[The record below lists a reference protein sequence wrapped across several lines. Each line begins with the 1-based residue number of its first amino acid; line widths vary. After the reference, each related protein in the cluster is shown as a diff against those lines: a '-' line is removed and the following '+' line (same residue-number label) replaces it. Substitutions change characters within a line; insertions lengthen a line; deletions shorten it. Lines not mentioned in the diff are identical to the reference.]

1 MNVRPILFLVCAIM
15 FSVNVSA
22 QTDMIRVIIG
32 GKTIAERGITANP
45 EPVIVNKKNYKK
57 ISDLTIIVKQSA
69 ANKIY
74 KRTLQITDENE
85 SLLFS
90 ANEQKIK
97 VGMFKIN
104 LVKMRQQL
112 LKQEIIRVY
121 LAEDPANSMMRI
133 PSKRQLLTE
142 LHLR

>member
-90 ANEQKIK
+90 VNEQKIK
-97 VGMFKIN
+97 IGMFKIN
-104 LVKMRQQL
+104 IVKMRQQL
-112 LKQEIIRVY
+112 LQQETIRVY

>member
-1 MNVRPILFLVCAIM
+1 M

-90 ANEQKIK
+90 VNEQKIK
-97 VGMFKIN
+97 IGMFKIN
-104 LVKMRQQL
+104 IVKMRQQL
-112 LKQEIIRVY
+112 LQQETIRVY